1 MTNLVASFVAY
12 ARDKGIVYTLKRSMK
27 VCMRRIRKRLVSKDV
42 VGKRPIDVMTSVEDV
57 VKADFVTEPYVAPK
71 KINKTKLNIGWVLSP
86 ISIGS
91 GGQHTIARFAKSLQE
106 RGHNVTFFIYESISQ
121 QPADYSHQLLKEHF
135 DIDVRCLPMSQAEK
149 EDLDVLFA
157 TGWET
162 AYPVFNMKNP
172 AHKMYF
178 VQDFEPLFYGMGS
191 KAVLAENTYRF
202 GFYGITAGRWL
213 TKKVGG
219 YGMKADFFDFG
230 ADLDIYRPTGKTSKK
245 KQICFYAR
253 PATERRAFEIG
264 VLTLAKF
271 HQIHPDYNIV
281 FFGWDVSDYDIPF
294 PYENRGIVSPVE
306 LSSIYHDSQACLVLS
321 LTNASLLPLELLAAG
336 CVPVMNDGENNRLV
350 IGENSDIVYT
360 LDSPIELAK
369 GLDEVVS
376 DPDIEARCQRIS
388 KGAESASWDA
398 SYEKFAKIIM
408 REVTTANHERD

>member
-1 MTNLVASFVAY
+1 MKYISVFFQYLRSNGVKVTFERCISFIK
-12 ARDKGIVYTLKRSMK
+12 RKLKRSHA
-27 VCMRRIRKRLVSKDV
+27 VQSVIS
-42 VGKRPIDVMTSVEDV
+42 KRPIDVMTSVEDV
-57 VKADFVTEPYVAPK
+57 VKADFVAEPYVAPK
-71 KINKTKLNIGWVLSP
+71 KVDKAKLNIGWVLSP

-149 EDLDVLFA
+149 EDIDVLFA

-253 PATERRAFEIG
+253 PVTERRAFEIG

-271 HQIHPDYNIV
+271 HQIHPDYNI
-281 FFGWDVSDYDIPF
+281 FGWDVSDYDIPF

-388 KGAESASWDA
+388 KSAESSSWDA

-408 REVTTANHERD
+408 REVTTASHERD

>member
-1 MTNLVASFVAY
+1 MKYISVFFQYLRSNGVKVTFERCISFIK
-12 ARDKGIVYTLKRSMK
+12 RKLKRSHA
-27 VCMRRIRKRLVSKDV
+27 VQSVIS
-42 VGKRPIDVMTSVEDV
+42 KRPIDVMTSVEDV
-57 VKADFVTEPYVAPK
+57 VKADFVAEPYVAPK
-71 KINKTKLNIGWVLSP
+71 KVDKAKLNIGWVLSP

-149 EDLDVLFA
+149 EDIDVLFA

-253 PATERRAFEIG
+253 PVTERRAFEIG

-388 KGAESASWDA
+388 KGAENASWDA
-398 SYEKFAKIIM
+398 SYEKFEKIIM
-408 REVTTANHERD
+408 REVTTASHERD

>member
-1 MTNLVASFVAY
+1 MKYIRVFFQYLRSNGVKVTFERCISFIK
-12 ARDKGIVYTLKRSMK
+12 RKLKRSHA
-27 VCMRRIRKRLVSKDV
+27 VQSVIS
-42 VGKRPIDVMTSVEDV
+42 KRPIDVMTSVEDV
-57 VKADFVTEPYVAPK
+57 VKADFVAEPYVAPK
-71 KINKTKLNIGWVLSP
+71 KVDKAKLNIGWVLSP

-135 DIDVRCLPMSQAEK
+135 DIDVRCLPMSQADK
-149 EDLDVLFA
+149 EDIDVLFA

-191 KAVLAENTYRF
+191 KA
-202 GFYGITAGRWL
+202 AGRWL
-213 TKKVGG
+213 TKKVGE

-253 PATERRAFEIG
+253 PVTERRAFEIG

-388 KGAESASWDA
+388 KSAESSSWDA

-408 REVTTANHERD
+408 REVTTASHERD

>member
-1 MTNLVASFVAY
+1 MKYISVFFQYLRHNGIKVTFERCLSFM
-12 ARDKGIVYTLKRSMK
+12 KRK
-27 VCMRRIRKRLVSKDV
+27 LRRSHAAQSVIP
-42 VGKRPIDVMTSVEDV
+42 KRPIDVMTSVEDV
-57 VKADFVTEPYVAPK
+57 VKADFVTEPYIAPK

-106 RGHNVTFFIYESISQ
+106 RGHNITFFIYESISR

-135 DIDVRCLPMSQAEK
+135 DIDVPCLPMSQAEK
-149 EDLDVLFA
+149 EDIDVLFA

-202 GFYGITAGRWL
+202 GFYGITAGCWL
-213 TKKVGG
+213 TKMVGE

-230 ADLDIYRPTGKTSKK
+230 ADLDIYRPTEKTPKK

-253 PATERRAFEIG
+253 PVTERRAFEIG
-264 VLTLAKF
+264 VLTLTKF
-271 HQIHPDYNIV
+271 HQMHPDYNIV

-294 PYENRGIVSPVE
+294 PYENRGIISPAE

-388 KGAESASWDA
+388 KSAESSSWDA

-408 REVTTANHERD
+408 REVTTVNHE

>member
-1 MTNLVASFVAY
+1 MKYISVFFQYLRSNGVKVTFERCISFIK
-12 ARDKGIVYTLKRSMK
+12 RKLKRSHA
-27 VCMRRIRKRLVSKDV
+27 VQSVIS
-42 VGKRPIDVMTSVEDV
+42 KRPIDVMTSVEDV
-57 VKADFVTEPYVAPK
+57 VKADFVAEPYVAPK
-71 KINKTKLNIGWVLSP
+71 KVDKAKLNIGWVLSP

-149 EDLDVLFA
+149 EDIDVLFA

-191 KAVLAENTYRF
+191 KAELAENTYRF

-253 PATERRAFEIG
+253 PVTERRAFEIG

-398 SYEKFAKIIM
+398 SYEKFEKIIM
-408 REVTTANHERD
+408 REVTTASHERD

>member
-1 MTNLVASFVAY
+1 MKYISVFFQYLRSNGVKVTFERCISFIK
-12 ARDKGIVYTLKRSMK
+12 RKLKRSHA
-27 VCMRRIRKRLVSKDV
+27 VQSVIS
-42 VGKRPIDVMTSVEDV
+42 KRPIDVMTSVEDV
-57 VKADFVTEPYVAPK
+57 VKADFVAEPYVAPK
-71 KINKTKLNIGWVLSP
+71 KVDKAKLNIGWVLSP

-149 EDLDVLFA
+149 EDIDVLFA

-230 ADLDIYRPTGKTSKK
+230 ADLDIYRPTGNTSKK

-253 PATERRAFEIG
+253 PVTERRAFEIG

-336 CVPVMNDGENNRLV
+336 CVPVMNDGENNSLV

-398 SYEKFAKIIM
+398 SYEKFEKIIM
-408 REVTTANHERD
+408 REVTTASHERD

>member
-1 MTNLVASFVAY
+1 MKYISVFFQYLRSNGVKVTFERCISFIK
-12 ARDKGIVYTLKRSMK
+12 RKLKRSHA
-27 VCMRRIRKRLVSKDV
+27 VQSVISKH
-42 VGKRPIDVMTSVEDV
+42 PIDVMTSVEDV
-57 VKADFVTEPYVAPK
+57 VKADFVAEPYVAPK
-71 KINKTKLNIGWVLSP
+71 KVDKAKLNIGWVLSP

-149 EDLDVLFA
+149 EDIDVLFA

-253 PATERRAFEIG
+253 PVTERRAFEIG

-398 SYEKFAKIIM
+398 SYEKFEKIIM
-408 REVTTANHERD
+408 REVTTASHERD

>member
-1 MTNLVASFVAY
+1 MKYISVFFQYLRSNGVKVTFERCISFIK
-12 ARDKGIVYTLKRSMK
+12 RKLKRSHA
-27 VCMRRIRKRLVSKDV
+27 VQSVIS
-42 VGKRPIDVMTSVEDV
+42 KRPIDVMTSVEDV
-57 VKADFVTEPYVAPK
+57 VKADFVAEPYVAPK
-71 KINKTKLNIGWVLSP
+71 KVDKAKLNIGLVLSP

-149 EDLDVLFA
+149 EDIDVLFA

-253 PATERRAFEIG
+253 PVTERRAFEIG

-398 SYEKFAKIIM
+398 SYEKFEKIIM
-408 REVTTANHERD
+408 REVTTASHERD

>member
-1 MTNLVASFVAY
+1 MKYISVFFQYLRSNGVKVTFERCISFIK
-12 ARDKGIVYTLKRSMK
+12 RKLKRSHA
-27 VCMRRIRKRLVSKDV
+27 VQSVIS
-42 VGKRPIDVMTSVEDV
+42 KRPIDVMTSVEDV
-57 VKADFVTEPYVAPK
+57 VKADFVAEPYVAPK
-71 KINKTKLNIGWVLSP
+71 KVDKAKLNIGWVLSP

-91 GGQHTIARFAKSLQE
+91 GGQHTIARFAKSLRAEE
-106 RGHNVTFFIYESISQ
+106 RRVGKVCSYWSRSRRSPYPQ
-121 QPADYSHQLLKEHF
+121 KLLKEHF
-135 DIDVRCLPMSQAEK
+135 DIDVRCLPMSQADK
-149 EDLDVLFA
+149 EDIDVLFA

-213 TKKVGG
+213 TKKVGE

-253 PATERRAFEIG
+253 PVTERRAFEIG

-388 KGAESASWDA
+388 KSAESSSWDA

-408 REVTTANHERD
+408 REVTTASHERD

>member
-1 MTNLVASFVAY
+1 MKYISVFFQYLRSNGVKVTFERCISFIK
-12 ARDKGIVYTLKRSMK
+12 RKLKRSHA
-27 VCMRRIRKRLVSKDV
+27 VQSVIS
-42 VGKRPIDVMTSVEDV
+42 KRPIDVMTSVEDV
-57 VKADFVTEPYVAPK
+57 VKADFVAEPYVTPK
-71 KINKTKLNIGWVLSP
+71 KVDKAKLNIGWVLSP

-149 EDLDVLFA
+149 EDIDVLFA

-253 PATERRAFEIG
+253 PVTERRAFEIG

-398 SYEKFAKIIM
+398 SYEKFEKIIM
-408 REVTTANHERD
+408 REVTTASHERD

>member
-1 MTNLVASFVAY
+1 MKYISVFFQYLRSNGVKVTFERCISFIK
-12 ARDKGIVYTLKRSMK
+12 RKLKRSHA
-27 VCMRRIRKRLVSKDV
+27 VQSVIS
-42 VGKRPIDVMTSVEDV
+42 KRPIDVMTSVEDV
-57 VKADFVTEPYVAPK
+57 VKADFVAEPYVAPK
-71 KINKTKLNIGWVLSP
+71 KVDKAKLNIGWVLSP

-149 EDLDVLFA
+149 EDIDVLFA

-253 PATERRAFEIG
+253 PVTERRAFEIG

-281 FFGWDVSDYDIPF
+281 FFGWDVADYDIPF

-398 SYEKFAKIIM
+398 SYEKFEKIIM
-408 REVTTANHERD
+408 REVTTASHERD

>member
-1 MTNLVASFVAY
+1 MKYISVFFQYLRSNGVKVTFERCISFIK
-12 ARDKGIVYTLKRSMK
+12 RKLKRSHA
-27 VCMRRIRKRLVSKDV
+27 VQSVIS
-42 VGKRPIDVMTSVEDV
+42 KRPIDVMTSVEDV
-57 VKADFVTEPYVAPK
+57 VKADFVAEPYVAPK
-71 KINKTKLNIGWVLSP
+71 KVDKAKLNIGWVLSP

-149 EDLDVLFA
+149 EDIDVLFA

-253 PATERRAFEIG
+253 PVTERRAFEIG

-281 FFGWDVSDYDIPF
+281 LFGWDVSDYDIPF

-398 SYEKFAKIIM
+398 SYEKFEKIIM
-408 REVTTANHERD
+408 REVTTASHERD

>member
-1 MTNLVASFVAY
+1 MKYISVFFQYLRSNGAKVTFERCISFIK
-12 ARDKGIVYTLKRSMK
+12 RKLKRSHA
-27 VCMRRIRKRLVSKDV
+27 VQSVIS
-42 VGKRPIDVMTSVEDV
+42 KRPIDVMTSVEDV
-57 VKADFVTEPYVAPK
+57 VKADFVAEPYVAPK
-71 KINKTKLNIGWVLSP
+71 KVDKAKLNIGWVLSP

-106 RGHNVTFFIYESISQ
+106 RGHNVPFFIYESISQ

-149 EDLDVLFA
+149 EDIDVLFA

-253 PATERRAFEIG
+253 PVTERRAFEIG

-398 SYEKFAKIIM
+398 SYEKFEKIIM
-408 REVTTANHERD
+408 REVTTASHERD

>member
-1 MTNLVASFVAY
+1 MKYISVFFQYLRSNGVKVTFERCISFIK
-12 ARDKGIVYTLKRSMK
+12 RKLKRSHA
-27 VCMRRIRKRLVSKDV
+27 VQSVIS
-42 VGKRPIDVMTSVEDV
+42 KRPIDVMTSVEDV
-57 VKADFVTEPYVAPK
+57 VKADFVAEPYVAPK
-71 KINKTKLNIGWVLSP
+71 KVDKAKLNIGWVLSP

-149 EDLDVLFA
+149 EDIDVLFA

-253 PATERRAFEIG
+253 PVTERRAFEIG

-388 KGAESASWDA
+388 KGTESASWDA
-398 SYEKFAKIIM
+398 SYEKFEKIIM
-408 REVTTANHERD
+408 REVTTASHERD

>member
-1 MTNLVASFVAY
+1 MKYISVFFQYLRSNGVKVTFERCISFIK
-12 ARDKGIVYTLKRSMK
+12 RKLKRSHA
-27 VCMRRIRKRLVSKDV
+27 VQSVIS
-42 VGKRPIDVMTSVEDV
+42 KRPIDVMTSVEDV
-57 VKADFVTEPYVAPK
+57 VKADFVAEPYVAPK
-71 KINKTKLNIGWVLSP
+71 KVDKAKLNIGWVLSP

-121 QPADYSHQLLKEHF
+121 QPADYSRQLLKEHF

-149 EDLDVLFA
+149 EDIDVLFA

-253 PATERRAFEIG
+253 PVTERRAFEIG

-398 SYEKFAKIIM
+398 SYEKFEKIIM
-408 REVTTANHERD
+408 REVTTASHERD

>member
-1 MTNLVASFVAY
+1 MKYISVFFQYLRSNGVKVTFERCISFIK
-12 ARDKGIVYTLKRSMK
+12 RKRKRSHAGQS
-27 VCMRRIRKRLVSKDV
+27 VIS
-42 VGKRPIDVMTSVEDV
+42 KRPIDVMTSVEDV
-57 VKADFVTEPYVAPK
+57 VKADFVAEPYVAPK
-71 KINKTKLNIGWVLSP
+71 KVDKAKLNIGWVLSP

-121 QPADYSHQLLKEHF
+121 QPADYYHQLLKEHF
-135 DIDVRCLPMSQAEK
+135 DIDVRCLPMSQADK
-149 EDLDVLFA
+149 EDIDVLFA

-213 TKKVGG
+213 TKKVGE

-253 PATERRAFEIG
+253 PVTERRAFEIG

-350 IGENSDIVYT
+350 IGENSDIVCT

-376 DPDIEARCQRIS
+376 APDIEARCQRIS
-388 KGAESASWDA
+388 KSAESSSWDA

-408 REVTTANHERD
+408 REVTTASHERD

>member
-1 MTNLVASFVAY
+1 MKYISVFFQYLRSNGVKVTFERCISFIK
-12 ARDKGIVYTLKRSMK
+12 RKLKRSHA
-27 VCMRRIRKRLVSKDV
+27 VQSVIS
-42 VGKRPIDVMTSVEDV
+42 KRPIDVMTSVEDV
-57 VKADFVTEPYVAPK
+57 VKADFVAEPYVAPK
-71 KINKTKLNIGWVLSP
+71 KVDKAKLNIGWVLSP

-135 DIDVRCLPMSQAEK
+135 DIDFRCLPMSQAEK
-149 EDLDVLFA
+149 EDIDVLFA
-157 TGWET
+157 TGWEN

-253 PATERRAFEIG
+253 PVTERRAFEIG

-398 SYEKFAKIIM
+398 SYEKFEKIIM
-408 REVTTANHERD
+408 REVTTASHERD

>member
-1 MTNLVASFVAY
+1 MKYISVFFQYLRSNGVKVTFERCISFIK
-12 ARDKGIVYTLKRSMK
+12 RKLKRSHA
-27 VCMRRIRKRLVSKDV
+27 VQSVIS
-42 VGKRPIDVMTSVEDV
+42 KRPIDVMTSVEDV
-57 VKADFVTEPYVAPK
+57 VKADFVAEPYVAPK
-71 KINKTKLNIGWVLSP
+71 KVDKAKLNIGWVLSP

-149 EDLDVLFA
+149 EDIDVLFA

-253 PATERRAFEIG
+253 PVTERRAFEIG

-376 DPDIEARCQRIS
+376 DPDIKARCQRIS

-398 SYEKFAKIIM
+398 SYEKFEKIIM
-408 REVTTANHERD
+408 REVTTASHERD